1 MLSCRELVN
10 NASDLLDGQLSFRQH
25 LAVRGHLAICW
36 KCRRFIRQLRVSQR
50 VLRAMPEEP
59 IPELDRL
66 VKQLSELQ
74 REQTRSG
81 Q

>member
-1 MLSCRELVN
+1 MLSCRELVI
-10 NASDLLDGQLSFRQH
+10 NASDLLDGQLTFRQH

-50 VLRAMPEEP
+50 VLRAMPEDP
-59 IPELDRL
+59 IPELDYL
-66 VKQLSELQ
+66 AQQLANLQ
-74 REQTRSG
+74 REQSRSG

>member
-1 MLSCRELVN
+1 MLSCRELVI
-10 NASDLLDGQLSFRQH
+10 NASDLLDGQLTFRQQ

-59 IPELDRL
+59 IPELDRM

>member
-1 MLSCRELVN
+1 MLSCRELVI
-10 NASDLLDGQLSFRQH
+10 NASDLLDGQLTFRQH

-50 VLRAMPEEP
+50 VLRAMPEDP
-59 IPELDRL
+59 IPELDYL
-66 VKQLSELQ
+66 AQQLANLQ
-74 REQTRSG
+74 REQS